1 MSSAHFSQKIKS
13 AAGGPPGAARHVA
26 GALGKSAPAHQPG
39 ALVTSRHQ
47 GAFAA
52 YPRPFRAAVFHD
64 PLTPLRLDFDFSRP
78 TVSPGRLFAL
88 VKLWETSEAR
98 QALSTANGVCV
109 SAPLLFASGFD
120 LALWDRCR
128 LGFRPSGFQR
138 ARLDVSTKRAN
149 PDHEQTAKCAL
160 TGCANPARPSGQK
173 PQSSSS
179 KKVMQSFIV

>member
-1 MSSAHFSQKIKS
+1 MEYRSPERARICRESPLMPRSDQCSGLVCWGAFPQRTCHVASSPRR
-13 AAGGPPGAARHVA
+13 AAGGA
-26 GALGKSAPAHQPG
+26 
-39 ALVTSRHQ
+39 
-47 GAFAA
+47 
-52 YPRPFRAAVFHD
+52 
-64 PLTPLRLDFDFSRP
+64 FDFSRP
-78 TVSPGRLFAL
+78 TVSPGRFFAL

-98 QALSTANGVCV
+98 QALSTANEVCV